1 MTSITANVPTIDT
14 GTATS
19 GISVV
24 LNLPRNKNTTRA
36 TRMIASA
43 SVRITSSIV
52 AVTKTV
58 VSKNTV

>member
-1 MTSITANVPTIDT
+1 MTANVPTIDT

-24 LNLPRNKNTTRA
+24 LQLPRNRNTTRA
-36 TRMIASA
+36 TRTMASA
-43 SVRITSSIV
+43 KVRMTSSMV
-52 AVTKTV
+52 EVTNTV